1 MKRFRGKTDNDKES
15 REEVYF
21 LKIKLLLLFPD
32 LGSLRSPERNI
43 VDDVLQ
49 FELKAECVFL
59 KKKKTNVFKTCVCRG
74 VCFKRN
80 VFPGGVRSEH
90 LDTDVVSHVA
100 VAVRVVPEVVAVLR
114 TIKNNHGK

>member
-43 VDDVLQ
+43 VLQ
-49 FELKAECVFL
+49 FELKAECVF
-59 KKKKTNVFKTCVCRG
+59 
-74 VCFKRN
+74 
-80 VFPGGVRSEH
+80 
-90 LDTDVVSHVA
+90 
-100 VAVRVVPEVVAVLR
+100 
-114 TIKNNHGK
+114 

>member
-49 FELKAECVFL
+49 FELKAECVF
-59 KKKKTNVFKTCVCRG
+59 
-74 VCFKRN
+74 
-80 VFPGGVRSEH
+80 
-90 LDTDVVSHVA
+90 
-100 VAVRVVPEVVAVLR
+100 
-114 TIKNNHGK
+114 